1 MANEESAS
9 NIKRPPL
16 GLIILIIAALVA
28 AVAIAIALTRSDDS
42 APSGTA
48 AKGPATEA
56 SDVETV
62 ITNLEKKLL
71 EEPDNAEGWRMLGW
85 SYFETE
91 RFAEAATAMKRATT
105 LDPKNAEYF
114 SMLGEALVLG
124 GNNPNIAPDARA
136 AFARALELDPKDA
149 RARYFVAAAKDIDGK
164 HTEAINDWFALL
176 ADTPADAPYAQDIRR
191 VIGNVAEEHGI
202 EVEKRLAETSNAP
215 PPPPPFK
222 TTGPDVAVAG
232 IPGPTQQQMRD
243 AAQLPQGQQEKMI
256 RDMVEGLDARLSKD
270 PNDARGWI
278 MLMRSRVTLGQTA
291 KAQKAYADAQRA
303 FRNNG
308 TELKQIKEAA
318 AALGIE

>member
-1 MANEESAS
+1 MANEEGAS
-9 NIKRPPL
+9 GIKRPSL

-28 AVAIAIALTRSDDS
+28 AVAIAIALTRSDDITPS
-42 APSGTA
+42 DATANAPA
-48 AKGPATEA
+48 AEA
-56 SDVETV
+56 PDVDTV
-62 ITNLEKKLL
+62 IANLEKKLQ

-105 LDPKNAEYF
+105 LDPENAEYF

-136 AFARALELDPKDA
+136 AFARALELDPEDA

-164 HTEAINDWFALL
+164 HTEAIDDWFALL
-176 ADTPADAPYAQDIRR
+176 ADTPADAPYAEDIRR
-191 VIGNVAEEHGI
+191 VIRNVGKERGI
-202 EVEKRLAETSNAP
+202 EVEKRLAGTSNA

-222 TTGPDVAVAG
+222 TTGPDVATGA

-256 RDMVEGLDARLSKD
+256 RDMVEGLDTRLSKN

-278 MLMRSRVTLGQTA
+278 MLMRSRVALGETA
-291 KAQKAYADAQRA
+291 KAQKAYTDAQRT

-308 TELKQIKEAA
+308 AELKQIKEAA